1 MLLYYR
7 SSLSCMCETVQI
19 QQFSYIALFSI
30 VQFYETVNK
39 WAPVKGVGDRERSG
53 VMCSVGA
60 YGIFLMYP

>member
-1 MLLYYR
+1 
-7 SSLSCMCETVQI
+7 MCETVQI